1 MNALPQLLKILGRI
15 QRTIVVLIFVV
26 MTMSIVLDVGFRLV
40 TGLGFIEAPRIAVFA
55 MMFASFLGMALA
67 SAEGEHLRPQ
77 FADGLLPKTWE
88 PVIIRLQEAIF
99 ALFLFAGM
107 YFAIE
112 VVIES
117 RELAERTRTLKIML
131 WPLQIVLPVAFL
143 LTGLHHLVYALRPDL
158 RPNSKDPHAGGQQPS
173 LAEKGDAS

>member
-1 MNALPQLLKILGRI
+1 
-15 QRTIVVLIFVV
+15 
-26 MTMSIVLDVGFRLV
+26 
-40 TGLGFIEAPRIAVFA
+40 